1 MNRLT
6 RRIGDASARR
16 PWVTIAAWVAA
27 LVLVLPLAG
36 LVGGSFVDDLVAPGS
51 QSEKA
56 MELLDE
62 RFPEASGGSAVAV
75 FAVPE
80 GERIDRHRT
89 AVEAAVGR
97 VAEVEHVA
105 TVTDPFAAGTVS
117 PDGRIG
123 YVQVAFDVPEMEV
136 KPEQVDALN
145 DAIEPVR
152 GDGVVAEI
160 GGDAVFINA
169 ETPTSGAEAAGLL
182 TALVIL
188 VVAFGTIV
196 VALVPIALA
205 LVAVAAGLGSIVL
218 LANATDV
225 STAAPTIGAMIG
237 LGVGI
242 DYALFIVARC
252 RENRAAGQDNS
263 TALSNAMSSSGAAVL
278 FAGGTVVV
286 AMSALALTGLGFLTS
301 IGLSTSLVVLFAVA
315 TALTLLPALLS
326 LLGDRIH
333 KGRRHRGLRTRRAKK
348 SKTSKKSENTE
359 NTENHKSP
367 EQTAWW
373 RFAHRVS
380 GRPWPYLLAGSAVL
394 LALAIPAL
402 RMETG
407 FPDAGNDATSTTH
420 RRAYDLLAEGFGP
433 GFNAPLLIVADLS
446 SPGVDAEGIPELARR
461 VADDAGVASIGE
473 PRFSTAG
480 DTVVLPVLPTTA
492 PADAATSDTL
502 ERIRGVIPDNVAVS
516 GLTAMTDDLTR
527 QLSDTLP
534 VFIAAILV
542 VSFLLLM
549 LVFRS
554 VAVPLKA
561 AVMNLLSIGGAYGVV
576 VAVFQWGWL
585 GGLFN
590 LHETILIASPLP
602 TIFFAVLFGLSMDY
616 EVFLLSRVREEYDAT
631 GDPTESVARGMA
643 VTGRLITSAA
653 LIMTSVFL
661 SFVANPSPL
670 VKMMGLGLATAI
682 VLDAT
687 IVRMVLVPASMA
699 LLGRAAWWLPRP
711 LDRRLPRITVETM
724 ESEESEDTVESY
736 ESDDLPPPP
745 GPTPAPTAR
754 IS

>member
-56 MELLDE
+56 MELLEE

-218 LANATDV
+218 LAHATDV

-252 RENRAAGQDNS
+252 RENRAGGQDNA

-278 FAGGTVVV
+278 FAGGTVIV

-348 SKTSKKSENTE
+348 SRTSKKSENLPRAPRARSRRHGGGSRTA
-359 NTENHKSP
+359 SP
-367 EQTAWW
+367 VGRGRTCWPDPRCYWPW
-373 RFAHRVS
+373 RYRRCVWRRVS
-380 GRPWPYLLAGSAVL
+380 PMPATTRPAPPTAA
-394 LALAIPAL
+394 P
-402 RMETG
+402 
-407 FPDAGNDATSTTH
+407 TTCW
-420 RRAYDLLAEGFGP
+420 RRA
-433 GFNAPLLIVADLS
+433 S
-446 SPGVDAEGIPELARR
+446 
-461 VADDAGVASIGE
+461 
-473 PRFSTAG
+473 
-480 DTVVLPVLPTTA
+480 
-492 PADAATSDTL
+492 
-502 ERIRGVIPDNVAVS
+502 
-516 GLTAMTDDLTR
+516 
-527 QLSDTLP
+527 
-534 VFIAAILV
+534 
-542 VSFLLLM
+542 
-549 LVFRS
+549 
-554 VAVPLKA
+554 
-561 AVMNLLSIGGAYGVV
+561 
-576 VAVFQWGWL
+576 
-585 GGLFN
+585 
-590 LHETILIASPLP
+590 
-602 TIFFAVLFGLSMDY
+602 
-616 EVFLLSRVREEYDAT
+616 
-631 GDPTESVARGMA
+631 
-643 VTGRLITSAA
+643 
-653 LIMTSVFL
+653 
-661 SFVANPSPL
+661 
-670 VKMMGLGLATAI
+670 
-682 VLDAT
+682 
-687 IVRMVLVPASMA
+687 VPAST
-699 LLGRAAWWLPRP
+699 PHC
-711 LDRRLPRITVETM
+711 
-724 ESEESEDTVESY
+724 SSS
-736 ESDDLPPPP
+736 
-745 GPTPAPTAR
+745 PT
-754 IS
+754 

>member
-16 PWVTIAAWVAA
+16 PWVTIASWVAA

-56 MELLDE
+56 MELLEE

-136 KPEQVDALN
+136 KPEQVDALS

-218 LANATDV
+218 LAHVTDV

-252 RENRAAGQDNS
+252 RENRAGGQDNA

-348 SKTSKKSENTE
+348 SKESKESE

-373 RFAHRVS
+373 RFAHHVS

-446 SPGVDAEGIPELARR
+446 SPGVDAEGIPELARG
-461 VADDAGVASIGE
+461 VADDPGVASIGE

-711 LDRRLPRITVETM
+711 LDRRLPRIAVER
-724 ESEESEDTVESY
+724 DTV
-736 ESDDLPPPP
+736 PPPP
-745 GPTPAPTAR
+745 EPAPAPAAP

>member
-1 MNRLT
+1 
-6 RRIGDASARR
+6 
-16 PWVTIAAWVAA
+16 
-27 LVLVLPLAG
+27 
-36 LVGGSFVDDLVAPGS
+36 
-51 QSEKA
+51 
-56 MELLDE
+56 
-62 RFPEASGGSAVAV
+62 
-75 FAVPE
+75 
-80 GERIDRHRT
+80 
-89 AVEAAVGR
+89 
-97 VAEVEHVA
+97 
-105 TVTDPFAAGTVS
+105 
-117 PDGRIG
+117 
-123 YVQVAFDVPEMEV
+123 
-136 KPEQVDALN
+136 
-145 DAIEPVR
+145 
-152 GDGVVAEI
+152 GVVAEI

-218 LANATDV
+218 LAHVTDV

-252 RENRAAGQDNS
+252 RENRAGGQDNA

-348 SKTSKKSENTE
+348 SKESKESKESE

-433 GFNAPLLIVADLS
+433 GFNAPLLIVADLD
-446 SPGVDAEGIPELARR
+446 SPGVDAAGIPELARR
-461 VADDAGVASIGE
+461 IADDAGVASIGE

-502 ERIRGVIPDNVAVS
+502 ERIRGIIPDNVAVS

-549 LVFRS
+549 L
-554 VAVPLKA
+554 
-561 AVMNLLSIGGAYGVV
+561 
-576 VAVFQWGWL
+576 
-585 GGLFN
+585 
-590 LHETILIASPLP
+590 
-602 TIFFAVLFGLSMDY
+602 
-616 EVFLLSRVREEYDAT
+616 
-631 GDPTESVARGMA
+631 
-643 VTGRLITSAA
+643 
-653 LIMTSVFL
+653 
-661 SFVANPSPL
+661 
-670 VKMMGLGLATAI
+670 
-682 VLDAT
+682 
-687 IVRMVLVPASMA
+687 
-699 LLGRAAWWLPRP
+699 
-711 LDRRLPRITVETM
+711 
-724 ESEESEDTVESY
+724 
-736 ESDDLPPPP
+736 
-745 GPTPAPTAR
+745 
-754 IS
+754 